1 MSEPKIVD
9 ARWRPPPEPM
19 EMTLEAVDTLGPDE
33 TVVLLIHR
41 EPFPLYDILARN
53 GYAHHA
59 EAQSDGS
66 FAIRITRAK

>member
-1 MSEPKIVD
+1 MSEPKVVD

-33 TVVLLIHR
+33 AVILLIHR
-41 EPFPLYDILARN
+41 EPFPLYDILTRN
-53 GYAHHA
+53 GYAHEA
-59 EAQSDGS
+59 EAQPDGS